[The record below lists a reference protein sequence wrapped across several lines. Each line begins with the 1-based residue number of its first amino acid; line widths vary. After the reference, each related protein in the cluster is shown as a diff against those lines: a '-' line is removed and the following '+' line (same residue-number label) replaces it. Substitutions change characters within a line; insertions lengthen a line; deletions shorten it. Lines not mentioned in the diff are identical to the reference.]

1 MAWRRYC
8 VLHTAQQISAAE
20 RGTIGGGKHGGNSSN
35 YSRETAARRRRRWY
49 CLVHTSGAPNEG
61 IGKPNV
67 HVDSSQAGRN
77 ARTHRNLEWEG
88 KDVTVTQHRFTGLD
102 FYLRQQVY
110 ILQFSSS

>member
-1 MAWRRYC
+1 MR
-8 VLHTAQQISAAE
+8 IP
-20 RGTIGGGKHGGNSSN
+20 RGACPHWLIRTPLSTLVTSDRVKQ
-35 YSRETAARRRRRWY
+35 